1 VVAQAVSGPKNR
13 VPRLRRRAT
22 DGDDDGGDH
31 AMQHQQGFPASE
43 QVWNGMG
50 CNAMGNV
57 MQ

>member
-1 VVAQAVSGPKNR
+1 
-13 VPRLRRRAT
+13 
-22 DGDDDGGDH
+22 
-31 AMQHQQGFPASE
+31 MQHQQGFPASE